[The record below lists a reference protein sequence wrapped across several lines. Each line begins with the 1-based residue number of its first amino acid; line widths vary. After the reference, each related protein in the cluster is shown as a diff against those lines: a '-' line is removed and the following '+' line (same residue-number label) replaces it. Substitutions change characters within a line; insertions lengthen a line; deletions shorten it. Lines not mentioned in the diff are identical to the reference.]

1 MNTGAILVFDEDRAP
16 SAVTLRH
23 VLEERV
29 NAVPRLRQRVRR
41 PPLGCGSPVWVDD
54 AGFSIDEHLFTCRL
68 DASRN
73 GRDSLLDMAGELVC
87 RRLPGGQPPWR
98 AYLVLAPTR
107 GRVCAVVLVL
117 NHVVTDGLGGL
128 AVLGALADPGPPIS
142 DRPFPQPF
150 PSLSRLAVDAAS
162 RRRQMIRH
170 VPSRLL
176 RGCQGLREL
185 RVTSGARPV
194 GGRSSLTRPT
204 SGRRSL
210 GTVEVPL
217 AGVVSAAHQ
226 ARGTVNDVVLAAI
239 AGALKQLLAQRGEA
253 PGWLVVSVPVSGR
266 SSTDT
271 EHLENATGV
280 RPVAVPLIDDDRA
293 RLRAVVQVT
302 RSVAS
307 APRASSAAPLGL
319 VFRTLSRL
327 GLFTWFVNHQRF
339 VDTFATNL
347 RGPAEPLSLAGSRI
361 DRVIPVAVNPGNVSV
376 SFDILSYAGTLGIT
390 VVADPHNVPDLEAL
404 TRSLEHI
411 LRGLCMMT
419 PV

>member
-1 MNTGAILVFDEDRAP
+1 
-16 SAVTLRH
+16 
-23 VLEERV
+23 
-29 NAVPRLRQRVRR
+29 
-41 PPLGCGSPVWVDD
+41 
-54 AGFSIDEHLFTCRL
+54 
-68 DASRN
+68 
-73 GRDSLLDMAGELVC
+73 
-87 RRLPGGQPPWR
+87 
-98 AYLVLAPTR
+98 
-107 GRVCAVVLVL
+107 
-117 NHVVTDGLGGL
+117 
-128 AVLGALADPGPPIS
+128 
-142 DRPFPQPF
+142 
-150 PSLSRLAVDAAS
+150 
-162 RRRQMIRH
+162 
-170 VPSRLL
+170 
-176 RGCQGLREL
+176 
-185 RVTSGARPV
+185 
-194 GGRSSLTRPT
+194 
-204 SGRRSL
+204 
-210 GTVEVPL
+210 VEVPL